1 MVRGLLDLI
10 WTLGQLPH
18 PHDIYALAQS
28 MVLPSSQDKPLK
40 IMFLMDISLVPV
52 PTYSLF
58 WGQWD
63 GVGEVPSRAKPFSE

>member
-1 MVRGLLDLI
+1 MVRGLLLDLI

-28 MVLPSSQDKPLK
+28 MVIPSSQDKPLK

-52 PTYSLF
+52 PTH